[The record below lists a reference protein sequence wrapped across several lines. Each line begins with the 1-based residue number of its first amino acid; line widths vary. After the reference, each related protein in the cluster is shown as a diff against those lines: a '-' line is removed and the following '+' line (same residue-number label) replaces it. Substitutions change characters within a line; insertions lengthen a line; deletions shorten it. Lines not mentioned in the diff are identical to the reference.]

1 MKQLK
6 LWLLILISLVCF
18 GVQSPVSAQA
28 KSTPRVL
35 LVYDSQNVAANGQ
48 NKIAAVQRIL
58 TAAQVRVTTVAVADY
73 QAGMLTKYEGLITM
87 INWPQTAIDNGA
99 FKRDRQN
106 FKGTRLHIGQNLTAT
121 EAAAI
126 GGQRVKLYHQQLTLQ
141 NQAATVHQLLSFS
154 ETMTTLTKLPAKA
167 RTFGRLKAQSVDQRL
182 YPYGTVVGNQGYL
195 PYFSTGGYSF
205 ILAAQL
211 IGQLFGQTGHY
222 QPLLTITKVTPYS
235 NLTVLNQLTKRL
247 YQAGIPFAISTT
259 TVGDNAHFKAYQRFV
274 KVLRL
279 AENRGGVIFLK
290 TPVVG
295 GVTASSGPGLD
306 QLMNNYLIQFAQSQ
320 VFPVG
325 ISTSAY
331 WNQDRVY
338 RENALA
344 KANQILWLPNPAT
357 PVYAKQD
364 NQART
369 FDHSIYGLAA
379 TSLSTV
385 KQGSDLGKLAID
397 FPIPTAVTMTMPNS
411 QRGLHDLMRRLK
423 RLNYQWFNPALAQTK
438 AEITSGTVSFGY
450 QQGTYFLN
458 GHATRINTSATKLK
472 TLAKVKPEEIW
483 VNRFFKTQGKFL
495 LIFFL
500 LAFAVF
506 VGFILLGRRVYLN
519 MFKNKSGGKSK

>member
-1 MKQLK
+1 MKRVK
-6 LWLLILISLVCF
+6 LWLLAVISLVSFSCVSMLT
-18 GVQSPVSAQA
+18 VQAA
-28 KSTPRVL
+28 STPRVL
-35 LVYDSQNVAANGQ
+35 FVYDSQNVADNDQ
-48 NKIAAVQRIL
+48 QKIAAIQRLL
-58 TAAQVRVTTVAVADY
+58 TAAQVRVTTTAAADY
-73 QAGMLTKYEGLITM
+73 HAGTLTKYQGVITM
-87 INWPQTAIDNGA
+87 INWPQTTINNQA
-99 FKRDRQN
+99 FNRDQRR
-106 FKGTRLHIGQNLTAT
+106 FKGSRLHIGQNLTAM
-121 EAAAI
+121 EATAL

-141 NQAATVHQLLSFS
+141 NQSAKIHQLLPFS
-154 ETMTTLTKLPAKA
+154 ETMTTLTQLPAKA
-167 RTFGRLKAQSVDQRL
+167 RTFGWLKAQSVDQRL
-182 YPYGTVVGNQGYL
+182 YPYGTLVGNQGYL

-235 NLTVLNQLTKRL
+235 NLTVLNQLSKRL
-247 YQAGIPFAISTT
+247 YQAGIPFAVSTT

-279 AENRGGVIFLK
+279 IENRGGVIFLK

-295 GVTASSGPGLD
+295 GVTVSSGPGLD
-306 QLMNNYLIQFAQSQ
+306 RLMTAYLIQFAQNQ

-331 WNQDRVY
+331 WNQDQVY
-338 RENALA
+338 RDNALT
-344 KANQILWLPNPAT
+344 KANQILWLPDPAT

-369 FDHSIYGLAA
+369 FDRSIYGLPAS
-379 TSLSTV
+379 SLATV
-385 KQGSDLGKLAID
+385 KQGSDLGKLGLD

-411 QRGLHDLMRRLK
+411 ERSLHDLIRRLK
-423 RLNYQWFNPALAQTK
+423 RLNYQWFNPALADTK
-438 AEITSGTVSFGY
+438 TEITSGTASFGY

-458 GHATRINTSATKLK
+458 GHPTTINTSATKLK

-483 VNRFFKTQGKFL
+483 VNRFFKAQGKFL
-495 LIFFL
+495 LVFFL